1 MTTALLELP
10 KTRGNVP
17 PSGRARAPIAA
28 GAINRFDARPA
39 AMIVAAYVLLMPFLA
54 GLPRG
59 SIVPQ
64 LRPSEALQLFA
75 TVGAGALLVPALL
88 RGESFHFRLRRS
100 EWWLVAMAIA
110 ASVMPL
116 LWLVARSE
124 PVGADQILAAFPF
137 VKFLALYVL
146 VRAAVCSSGDARA
159 VFVAATTAGVVVAVV
174 AIAQALGVVPVINV
188 LSQYYNNGDAVIIDA
203 GRGSATVGSSIAAG
217 TYLAVGATAGLSMAF
232 ATRGRLWLAT
242 AAVLAAGSL
251 ASGQAS
257 IALGLVFALLIVG
270 WLHGQ
275 ARLLVA
281 WGVPALLLGV
291 AALWPIVAAR
301 LDAIDQGSGLPSSW
315 VVRWVNVTELY
326 WPRLA
331 DGGWLLGVSPD
342 ATQVPPD
349 VWRDI
354 VYLESGYLWLLW
366 VGGIPL
372 LVAAVLFLW
381 TAYHDLGAARA
392 SGSSSTTDGL
402 ATAGQ
407 SAVAMFAVL
416 SLLDPHL
423 TLRASA
429 DLFFVLLASA
439 AATVP
444 FARSQPA
451 PHRRWRSLLES
462 GPASSRDIDGEARVR
477 FGEAPPGSMPQLS
490 TQDVELTLRFDVV
503 GCEGPGTHTD
513 VVFIRLG
520 AALHAVVSEPAGATS
535 PASPEKALLWRGVAR
550 CAASLRV
557 DSLTF
562 VDDGQRVTVG
572 RREIKRAAGLA
583 ERLEAARALRR
594 PSSIAGRSSEPL
606 GRHHVA
612 SLPVRLETVRRPP
625 RWKRAT
631 DLVLAT
637 AATVTLAPVAAV
649 CAVLVSRSGPGP
661 VIFRQVRVGAG
672 GLPFQMW
679 KFRTMHIGNDDAAK
693 RIQNKQELLG
703 LASGEKDIDDE
714 RVTSVGRWLRRLS
727 LDELPQLTNVVR
739 GEMSLV
745 GPRPS
750 LLWEVELF
758 APPSRRR
765 LTVNPGVTGL
775 WQTSGRGDLSM
786 PEMLELDLAYV
797 DSASASV
804 DLRCLAATARSV
816 IDGEGAA

>member
-1 MTTALLELP
+1 MTALLE
-10 KTRGNVP
+10 VP
-17 PSGRARAPIAA
+17 QARKATARSHRDATTIVSGAT
-28 GAINRFDARPA
+28 NRIEARPA
-39 AMIVAAYVLLMPFLA
+39 AMIVAAYVLVMPFLA
-54 GLPRG
+54 GLSRG

-64 LRPSEALQLFA
+64 LRPSEALQLLA
-75 TVGAGALLVPALL
+75 TVAAGTLVLPALA
-88 RGESFHFRLRRS
+88 GGGSFKFRLRRS
-100 EWWLVAMAIA
+100 EWWLLAMAVA
-110 ASVMPL
+110 ASVIPL
-116 LWLVARSE
+116 LWLVVRSE

-137 VKFLALYVL
+137 VKFGALYVL

-174 AIAQALGVVPVINV
+174 AIGQALGVGPVV
-188 LSQYYNNGDAVIIDA
+188 DFLSLYYNNDDAVIIDA
-203 GRGSATVGSSIAAG
+203 GRGSSTIGSSIAAG
-217 TYLAVGATAGLSMAF
+217 TYLAIGATTALSMAF
-232 ATRGRLWLAT
+232 ATRGRLWFTT

-257 IALGLVFALLIVG
+257 IALGLVYALLVVG

-275 ARLLVA
+275 SRRLAA
-281 WGVPALLLGV
+281 WGIPALLLGV

-326 WPRLA
+326 WPHLA

-366 VGGIPL
+366 VGGVPL
-372 LVAAVLFLW
+372 FAATVLFLW
-381 TAYHDLGAARA
+381 TAYRDLQATRA
-392 SGSSSTTDGL
+392 CDTSSTTNGL

-407 SAVAMFAVL
+407 ASVAMFAVL

-444 FARSQPA
+444 FARPQPA
-451 PHRRWRSLLES
+451 AHCRWRSLLDADTHSDQET
-462 GPASSRDIDGEARVR
+462 DGDARVR
-477 FGEAPPGSMPQLS
+477 FGEAPAGSMPELAS
-490 TQDVELTLRFDVV
+490 QDVELTLRFDVV
-503 GCEGPGTHTD
+503 DARGHRTHTD
-513 VVFIRLG
+513 VAFLRRG
-520 AALHAVVSEPAGATS
+520 AALHAIVGEPTATATS
-535 PASPEKALLWRGVAR
+535 AEKGLLWRGVAR
-550 CAASLRV
+550 CAASIRV
-557 DSLTF
+557 ASLTF
-562 VDDGQRVTVG
+562 ADDGQRVTVG
-572 RREIKRAAGLA
+572 RREIVRAAGMA
-583 ERLEAARALRR
+583 ERLEEDRVRHR
-594 PSSIAGRSSEPL
+594 SPMSDGRVNESPL
-606 GRHHVA
+606 A
-612 SLPVRLETVRRPP
+612 DQANPLPVRLEGVQRPP
-625 RWKRAT
+625 RWKRAA
-631 DLVLAT
+631 DLALAT
-637 AATVTLAPVAAV
+637 AASIALAPIAVA
-649 CAVLVSRSGPGP
+649 CALLVGRSGPGP

-693 RIQNKQELLG
+693 RIQNRQELLG
-703 LASGEKDIDDE
+703 LAEGEKDVDDN
-714 RVTSVGRWLRRLS
+714 RVTSVGRWMRRLS
-727 LDELPQLTNVVR
+727 LDELPQLANVAR

-758 APPSRRR
+758 APRSRRR
-765 LTVNPGVTGL
+765 LAVTPGVTGL

-786 PEMLELDLAYV
+786 LEMLELDLAYV